1 MILHLYLLWEV
12 LLIPK
17 EMQDNSLPKGR
28 QKEETYLLSMSY
40 ECLPK
45 YLTSNISI
53 TPCKYAYNSLD
64 CSLLYA
70 EKKDAIYVFLIHL
83 R

>member
-1 MILHLYLLWEV
+1 MILPLYLLLEV
-12 LLIPK
+12 LLIPN
-17 EMQDNSLPKGR
+17 ETQDNILPKGR
-28 QKEETYLLSMSY
+28 QKKETYSLSKSY

-45 YLTSNISI
+45 YLTSSISI

-70 EKKDAIYVFLIHL
+70 EKKDAIYVFLVHL